1 MIIEPGRS
9 VIGEAGITLYTVG
22 AIKDI
27 PNVKKYVAVDG
38 GMFENPRYAL
48 YQSKY
53 TLLLANRANEKCTE
67 KVSVSGKCC
76 ESGDLIAVDVALPE
90 AHVGDVM
97 AVFSTGAYHYSMAS
111 NYNRN
116 FVPPAI
122 LVNEGKADYIV
133 KPQNYEDIIR
143 NDVVPE
149 RLK

>member
-1 MIIEPGRS
+1 
-9 VIGEAGITLYTVG
+9 
-22 AIKDI
+22 
-27 PNVKKYVAVDG
+27 
-38 GMFENPRYAL
+38 MFDNIRPAL
-48 YQSKY
+48 YQAEYEAVIATNCNAKAEE
-53 TLLLANRANEKCTE
+53 T
-67 KVSVSGKCC
+67 VSIAGKCC

-90 AHVGDVM
+90 ARVGDVM

-122 LVNEGKADYIV
+122 LVNKGKAEYIV